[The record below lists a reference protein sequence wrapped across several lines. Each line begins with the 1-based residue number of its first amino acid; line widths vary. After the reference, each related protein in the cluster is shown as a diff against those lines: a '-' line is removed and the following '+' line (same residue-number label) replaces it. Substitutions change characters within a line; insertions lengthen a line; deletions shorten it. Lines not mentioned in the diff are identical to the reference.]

1 VKYRWLRLRSWWYWR
16 RFEKPGR
23 TVTEQAEFARRCY
36 VSQSAVSRWESGRK
50 MPGRRSQLQIA
61 DVLKASRQRMFRELL
76 DDGRPE
82 RAA

>member
-1 VKYRWLRLRSWWYWR
+1 MSAPLDPDHVAIGNRIREMRLLLDL
-16 RFEKPGR
+16 
-23 TVTEQAEFARRCY
+23 TQAEFARRCY